1 MRDEGIEMSAGKERC
16 LGMPVVLIGDNNPN
30 VIGLSNARTTAM
42 VITPGV
48 LIQRIQGS
56 VVLIDIL
63 SGIVSQ
69 PVEIDQLEKFIMVL

>member
-1 MRDEGIEMSAGKERC
+1 MRDEDIEMSAGKEPC
-16 LGMPVVLIGDNNPN
+16 LGMPVVLVGGNNPN
-30 VIGLSNARTTAM
+30 AIGLSNARTTAM

-48 LIQRIQGS
+48 LIQRIQGR